1 MYDQDWVGGK
11 AVDITHIRILHR
23 DQGGKVFDGGVD
35 FSPEDFAGQVPTIG
49 DTILN
54 PGVPVGQNRDDQHN
68 REIWTVV
75 GRVFNSRDNKDYV
88 SLIVESRDGTLA
100 DEAFA

>member
-1 MYDQDWVGGK
+1 M
-11 AVDITHIRILHR
+11 THIGILHR
-23 DQGGKVFDGGVD
+23 DTAGKVFDGSVD
-35 FSPEDFAGQVPTIG
+35 FSPEDFAGQVPAIG
-49 DTILN
+49 DMILN
-54 PGVPVGQNRDDQHN
+54 SGVSVGKKRDDPRN

-100 DEAFA
+100 DDAFA

>member
-1 MYDQDWVGGK
+1 M
-11 AVDITHIRILHR
+11 THIRILHR
-23 DQGGKVFDGGVD
+23 DTAGKVFDGGVD
-35 FSPEDFAGQVPTIG
+35 FAPEDFAGQVPAIG
-49 DTILN
+49 DMILN
-54 PGVPVGQNRDDQHN
+54 PSTPVGKKRDDPRN

-75 GRVFNSRDNKDYV
+75 GRVFNSRDNKNYV

>member
-1 MYDQDWVGGK
+1 M
-11 AVDITHIRILHR
+11 THIRILHA
-23 DQGGKVFDGGVD
+23 DTAGKVFDGGVD
-35 FSPEDFAGQVPTIG
+35 FSPEDFAGQVPAIG
-49 DTILN
+49 DMILN
-54 PGVPVGQNRDDQHN
+54 PGVPVGKKRDDPHN

-88 SLIVESRDGTLA
+88 SLIVESRAGTLA